1 MDISMIQKN
10 TLCRYSKLMV
20 TGIALLVTGM
30 VAIQPIYS
38 QENEDSPEIL
48 TLGLNHLGLAVKD
61 LDKSV
66 AFFTEVLNWREV
78 GGYPDY
84 PSKFVTDDN
93 LFLTLWQT
101 SDPESSI
108 EFDRKNNVG
117 LHHLALTVKSR
128 EALDALYERFLSAD
142 GVVIEFSPEPNG
154 SGPTIHMMIREP
166 SGNRI
171 EFAYDPPRNQ

>member
-1 MDISMIQKN
+1 MTQYL
-10 TLCRYSKLMV
+10 TLSIRPTLSV
-20 TGIALLVTGM
+20 ALAATLFVGLAGFQT
-30 VAIQPIYS
+30 AFS
-38 QENEDSPEIL
+38 DESENPETESREVL

-61 LDKSV
+61 LEKSA
-66 AFFTEVLNWREV
+66 AFFTDVLNWREV

-84 PSKFVTDDN
+84 PSIFVTDGN

-101 SDPESSI
+101 SDPANSI

-128 EALDALYERFLSAD
+128 GALDVLHERFRKTD

-154 SGPTIHMMIREP
+154 GGPTIHMIIREP

-171 EFAYDPPRNQ
+171 EFAYSPPRE